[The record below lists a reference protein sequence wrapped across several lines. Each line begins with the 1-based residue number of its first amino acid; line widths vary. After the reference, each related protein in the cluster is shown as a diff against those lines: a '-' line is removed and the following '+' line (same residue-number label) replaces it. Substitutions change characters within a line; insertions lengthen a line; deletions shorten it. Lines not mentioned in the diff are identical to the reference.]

1 MPRAALA
8 RMSVRGNIGVSLV
21 LLVVLICSTWAAVK
35 ITTERLLYQ
44 NATSA
49 ARDWAQY
56 LAASVTDLEQIAS
69 GQQPSTASMAFFRA
83 TGNSGG
89 HVFRYVI
96 FNRNGYS
103 QLVSDHGK
111 VSLFDLSDFSADAA
125 TSVKSGQPVVDAKEG
140 DASAEQPSF
149 FATAYVPVIVDH
161 QPIAIVAAYIDQSEQ
176 RDNVYKAFL
185 FAAIFLCL
193 TTGVSFLIPMI
204 AWLRRTKEK
213 QQADQRIRFLA
224 HHDVLTGLANRAQF
238 MEKMEK
244 ALTAPSLQG
253 GGIAVHF
260 IDLDRFKE
268 VNDSLG
274 HDGGDFLLKTIAG
287 RLSAGTRIDD
297 TVARLGGDEF
307 VVIQTDVHDK
317 RQAEEFAGRLASALR
332 CPISYKGN
340 ALIATTSIG
349 IAVAPEDGA
358 TSERL
363 LKCADLALYAAKADG
378 RNCVRS
384 FRPEMDAALQAR
396 IELERTLRDAV
407 THERFVLHY
416 QPVFDAA
423 AGHQLRGFEALLR
436 LPREDGTLI
445 PPMEFIAVAEDLRL
459 IGEIGTWVLREA
471 CRTAATWPEH
481 VTVAVNLSPAQF
493 ELGSVGAIVAAA
505 LSDTGLAAHRLELE
519 ITETLLLGNSEAI
532 LAELRTIK
540 AMGVAIAMDDF
551 GTGYSSL
558 SYLWRFPFDKI
569 KIDRSFMSGLGAS
582 GRDAGTVMKTIIA
595 LGHELDMLVTV
606 EGVETAQQAAFI
618 SGTDADLVQGY
629 FFSKPVSE
637 TEVAAALL
645 TRYLP
650 RLPTLPSATAGRA
663 IPRIARAAAE

>member
-1 MPRAALA
+1 
-8 RMSVRGNIGVSLV
+8 MSVRRNIGVSLV
-21 LLVVLICSTWAAVK
+21 LLGVLVCSTWTTVK
-35 ITTERLLYQ
+35 ITTDRLLYQ

-56 LAASVTDLEQIAS
+56 LAASVTDLEQIAA
-69 GQQPSTASMAFFRA
+69 GQQPSTASMAFFKA
-83 TGNSGG
+83 TGNSG

-111 VSLFDLSDFSADAA
+111 VALFDLSDFSADAA
-125 TSVKSGQPVVDAKEG
+125 RSVQSGQPVVDAREG
-140 DASAEQPSF
+140 NASAEQPSY
-149 FATAYVPVIVDH
+149 FATAYVPVMVDQ
-161 QPIAIVAAYIDQSEQ
+161 QPIAIVAAYIDQTEQ
-176 RDNVYKAFL
+176 RDAVYKAFL

-193 TTGVSFLIPMI
+193 TTSLSFVIPMI
-204 AWLRRTKEK
+204 AWLRRTREK
-213 QQADQRIRFLA
+213 QQADRRIRFLA

-238 MEKMEK
+238 MEKMEN
-244 ALTAPSLQG
+244 ALSTAAQPG

-268 VNDSLG
+268 VNDRLG
-274 HDGGDFLLKTIAG
+274 HDGGDFLLKTIAE
-287 RLSAGTRIDD
+287 RLREETRIDD

-307 VVIQTDVHDK
+307 VVIQTHVHS
-317 RQAEEFAGRLASALR
+317 REQAEEFADRLASTLR
-332 CPISYKGN
+332 SPIDFRGN
-340 ALIATTSIG
+340 GIVATSSMG

-358 TSERL
+358 TSEQL
-363 LKCADLALYAAKADG
+363 LKSADLALYAAKACG
-378 RNCVRS
+378 RNCVRL

-407 THERFVLHY
+407 TNERFLLHY

-423 AGHQLRGFEALLR
+423 ASHQLRGFEALLR

-445 PPMEFIAVAEDLRL
+445 LPMEFIPAAEDLRL
-459 IGEIGTWVLREA
+459 IGEIGAWVLREA
-471 CRTAATWPEH
+471 CRTAARWPAH

-493 ELGSVGAIVAAA
+493 ELGNVSAIVAAA
-505 LSDTGLAAHRLELE
+505 LSETGLAAHRLELE

-582 GRDAGTVMKTIIA
+582 GRDAGTVMTTIIA

-606 EGVETAQQAAFI
+606 EGVETAQQATFL

-629 FFSKPVSE
+629 FFSMPIPE
-637 TEVAAALL
+637 TEIAAVL
-645 TRYLP
+645 TADYQQRRPTQPLADAGKAKP
-650 RLPTLPSATAGRA
+650 RLV
-663 IPRIARAAAE
+663 RAAVEH